1 MQTILIIDDDEETRG
16 VLAELLN
23 GAGYFVYL
31 ASNGDEGVRLF
42 RSERIGVALID
53 IWMSEKDGLETIMEI
68 RRMVPEAKI
77 IAMTGTVKA
86 GLINPLSWARRLG
99 AKATLRK
106 PFTAAELLSAVSEA
120 LSVKTNIRVT
130 VA

>member
-1 MQTILIIDDDEETRG
+1 MQTILIIDDDEETRS

-23 GAGYFVYL
+23 GAGYYVYL
-31 ASNGDEGVRLF
+31 AAGGDEGVRLF
-42 RSERIGVALID
+42 RSERIEVALVD
-53 IWMSEKDGLETIMEI
+53 IWMSEKDGLETIMDL
-68 RRMVPEAKI
+68 RRMVPDAKI

-106 PFTAAELLSAVSEA
+106 PFSAAELLTAVSDT
-120 LSVKTNIRVT
+120 LSFKGDGRVT
-130 VA
+130 LP